1 MKNLEM
7 KMLTAEDMEAV
18 AGGIILRP
26 PVDPE
31 PEQEGGATGSW

>member
-1 MKNLEM
+1 MKDLEIEV
-7 KMLTAEDMEAV
+7 LTEEEMEAV

-31 PEQEGGATGSW
+31 PKGGATGSW